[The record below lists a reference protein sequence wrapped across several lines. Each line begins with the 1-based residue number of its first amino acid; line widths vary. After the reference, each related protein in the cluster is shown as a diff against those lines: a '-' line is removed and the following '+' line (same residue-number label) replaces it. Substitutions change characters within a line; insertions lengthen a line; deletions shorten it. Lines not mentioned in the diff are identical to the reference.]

1 MTPASL
7 PARPDVSDEEGNFRS
22 VPVTE
27 EMAPVIEIF
36 FWAPAPTTTTSS
48 SWLSDSSFT
57 RSSVAL
63 LIVEGAGLIADERYV
78 DGRFFPDLDRK
89 AAVGSGRRT
98 VCGAFDHDVR
108 ADDRFVGRGVDHAS
122 GNHVHVARLLDGGA
136 APPRGIC

>member
-1 MTPASL
+1 MERRRYPGDGSRDRDLLLGAG
-7 PARPDVSDEEGNFRS
+7 SDDDDLFELVVRFELYEELRG
-22 VPVTE
+22 
-27 EMAPVIEIF
+27 A
-36 FWAPAPTTTTSS
+36 A
-48 SWLSDSSFT
+48 D
-57 RSSVAL
+57 
-63 LIVEGAGLIADERYV
+63 VEGAGLIADERYV

-136 APPRGIC
+136 APPPRYLLIPSRIFRRRRISDL